1 MAPRTNGASRR
12 TLASEQVFTLG
23 QQGRKTGVVLPDSG
37 VRDENG
43 IEPLKGI
50 FDSPGKDNSSDDDDD
65 DDENSDEA
73 DMDIENSKVASSER
87 LLRRSQVC

>member
-1 MAPRTNGASRR
+1 MAPRTNGTSRR

-65 DDENSDEA
+65 ENSDEA
-73 DMDIENSKVASSER
+73 DMDIENSKVASSVR
-87 LLRRSQVC
+87 LLQRSLVC